1 MKITIHSNTKNR
13 PHFLLN
19 FFLLILVGSLPI
31 SGMAQSVSFLS
42 GANMLVP
49 GSYSSGILPTN
60 TNDVLLTTPTN
71 NLVVPTA
78 DLTMQSLNVTN
89 GSSYTVTNNV
99 ASTHTLNIG
108 NPVSFT
114 NAFGNLN
121 DIFYLSNN
129 SSLTIQ
135 PTSGTKIL
143 GIALANN
150 GNIDVTTGSTLTIS
164 SIITDSA
171 KGYAIT
177 KTGGGILALSGI
189 NTYTGIIIN
198 GGVVSSTNGTTNFG
212 TTPGVPVSNYITIN
226 GGTVQAAASFTTNIN
241 RGFTLGSSGG
251 TFDNNGFTIINTAV
265 ITGSGSL
272 TLIGAGTFN
281 NNSTSPATYA
291 GNTFIQQGTL
301 KNGLNNSLP
310 TTTTVYLGQASTT
323 NLGTYDLNNKIQTI
337 AGINSVTGT
346 NASALV
352 SNTLTNSAGTVNLLT
367 IGGSGSY
374 TFGNGTATNSGII
387 TGSISLKMAGA
398 GLQILGGLNTY
409 TGTTTFTSGELRFTM
424 PTGSVQNFGAA
435 SLGGGT
441 FSTVG
446 SGAGSS
452 ITFSSFGMTA
462 SSSINLES
470 STAHIVTFTTVGA
483 IAGSTMLTING
494 WQGTNGSSGTAG
506 RIFISNSAIL
516 TPAQLAQ
523 IQFVVGSNT
532 YAAIQLATGEIVPYL
547 FAQETDFY
555 QNTNMFVPVNYT
567 LDAIPISGNDILLTT
582 PGSTLNLS
590 TGNITAQSLNTTNG
604 NTYTIGDSSA
614 INRTLTIG
622 NPTAFTNSISGA
634 ANDLFYLKNNSS
646 VTIQPAVS
654 SGTAALGLTLA
665 SSGNFNIATGST
677 LAVSSIING
686 SYGITKNGG
695 GKLVLSGINS
705 FTGPTTINAGIVSV
719 SNGTSNFGTAPALFT
734 ANQITLNGGTIQ
746 ANGAAI
752 NLNAT
757 RGISLGTGGGTFDN
771 NGQTITLTSLVS
783 GTGSLTKIGT
793 GMLTLICST
802 GGTGATYTGNT
813 FIQQDILQNGNAGG
827 ALPAGTIVYLGQPS
841 GTNVGTLDLNAKS
854 LTIAGVNSVTGSGAV
869 SKNKITNNAT
879 GVAPTLKIGGAGNY
893 SYGDGTT
900 NNSGVITGTVG
911 ITMQGTGLQ
920 ILGDIN
926 SYTGITT
933 CSSGE
938 LRFVMPSGSAQTL
951 GALSFN
957 GGTLSTVGSAA
968 STSLIFTSLT
978 LSASS
983 SINLDSTVAHT
994 LFIDTTSGGFTS
1006 GQVLTISGW
1015 QGAYNGTA
1023 GTKGRIFIGN
1033 GTPLLVTAKLSQ
1045 IQFSNGGVIYGS
1057 SQLSTGEIVPNSA
1070 LTILTGAISG
1080 SPFCAGT
1087 SGVTVNFSYT
1097 PTINFIGNSFT
1108 AQLSSS
1114 TGSFASPVNLQ
1125 SVLSNGSGSQ
1135 SISVTIPGT
1144 SGAASKYRIRVV
1156 SSTGV
1161 IGGNNGANLT
1171 IAPDTWLGGS
1181 TNWNTASNWCSNN
1194 VPDINTNVQIPATA
1208 NSPNLTSTVYVN
1220 NITINSGASVT
1231 VASGGTLSVHGTIA
1245 NSGVL
1250 DVTAGTL
1257 QMAGSVAQVLGGSM
1271 FNTSTINNLVD
1282 SNTNASGLSLTSGD
1296 PLSITGH
1303 LNFGYATTKLTTNNG
1318 LVLISNAST
1327 TASVG
1332 TIAEDGSGNAQASIV
1347 GNVTVQRYYQAHRRW
1362 RFITAPVQSSGAPTI
1377 SAAWQEGGQSIAGS
1391 AANPNP
1397 GFGTEISGPSGGAF
1411 VQSTGYDQ
1419 SANNNPSLAKL
1430 TAANSWFSIPSTFV
1444 SVKTY
1449 QGYMLFVRGDRS
1461 FPIYTGTAY
1470 TPATSTTIRTTGAL
1484 NTGRITVPVN
1494 SGFTVVGN
1502 PYAATINFNNVYNHA
1517 ATASA
1522 ITGNS
1527 FSLWDPNIGSSA
1539 NVASG
1544 TGGWVTLS
1552 WNATN
1557 SSYDASPNPQVFDG
1571 FDINGDI
1578 QSGAAFA
1585 VNGTGSGSVEID
1597 EADKN
1602 PGTDNHLYLFR
1613 PATNTSLQYYPP
1625 IQILLRTTLYAT
1637 DTAHVKTYLADG
1649 VLNQFD
1655 SSYRD
1660 TLNASQ
1666 DVSKLFNLNEKVAI
1680 FNYNTYLSIERSPL
1694 AKNNDTIHLSVSSLK
1709 RSQPYQFV
1717 IQTKNFTRPDLNAFF
1732 VDSFTHISTPILLGD
1747 TSVNINFT
1755 ITSDPLS
1762 YVSNRFCIVFKSAP
1776 GSVKFDTI
1784 TAAPQNKSI
1793 VVQWEVNKQLNIKE
1807 YVVEKSIDSISFY
1820 PVDTTIADGDTS
1832 SVYNWIDVNAVV
1844 GNNYYRIRS
1853 INNTAVS
1860 QYSAT
1865 VDVIM
1870 QNLTLSVIQVSA
1882 KHINIYPNP
1891 VTNGTVHL
1899 YINDLPGKY
1908 DIEIFEEGGSVV
1920 INEVINQTTSTETHV
1935 INLNSSL
1942 AKGEYMLRVVCPDGK
1957 VEHINFE
1964 IL

>member
-1 MKITIHSNTKNR
+1 MKITIHYYTKNHL
-13 PHFLLN
+13 HFFLS
-19 FFLLILVGSLPI
+19 FFLLILIGSVPI
-31 SGMAQSVSFLS
+31 SGMAQSVSFS
-42 GANMLVP
+42 TGANMLTP
-49 GSYSSGILPTN
+49 ASYSSGVLPTN
-60 TNDVLLTTPTN
+60 ANDVLLATSN
-71 NLVVPTA
+71 NSLVVSTA
-78 DLTMQSLNVTN
+78 DLTMRSLNVTN
-89 GSSYTVTNNV
+89 DSSYIISNNV
-99 ASTHTLNIG
+99 AGTHTLNIG

-114 NAFGNLN
+114 NAFGSPN
-121 DIFYLSNN
+121 DIFYLNNN

-150 GNIDVTTGSTLTIS
+150 GNVDVTTGSTLTIS
-164 SIITDSA
+164 SIITDSS

-177 KTGGGILALSGI
+177 KTGGGTLALSGV

-198 GGVVSSTNGTTNFG
+198 GGIVSTTNGTTNFG
-212 TTPGVPVSNYITIN
+212 TTPGAPVSNYITIN
-226 GGTVQAAASFTTNIN
+226 GGAIQAAASFTTSIN
-241 RGFTLGSSGG
+241 RGFTLGTSGG
-251 TFDNNGFTIINTAV
+251 TFDNNGFIITNDAAIAGT
-265 ITGSGSL
+265 GSL

-281 NNSTSPATYA
+281 YNSAVAATYT
-291 GNTFIQQGTL
+291 GNTFVQQGTL
-301 KNGLNNSLP
+301 KNGLNNGLP
-310 TTTTVYLGQASTT
+310 ATTTIYLGQTLTSK
-323 NLGTYDLNNKIQTI
+323 LGTYDLNNKTQTV
-337 AGINSVTGT
+337 AGVNSVTGT
-346 NASALV
+346 NASTLV
-352 SNTLTNSAGTVNLLT
+352 SNTVTNSGGTINILT
-367 IGGSGSY
+367 IGGSGNYS
-374 TFGNGTATNSGII
+374 FGNGTVTNSGIV
-387 TGSISLKMAGA
+387 TGSISLNMAGT
-398 GLQILGGLNTY
+398 GTQILGGINTFI
-409 TGTTTFTSGELRFTM
+409 GTTTFNSGELRFTM
-424 PTGSVQNFGAA
+424 PTGSAQNFSAA
-435 SLGGGT
+435 SLAGGT

-452 ITFSSFGMTA
+452 ITFSLFGMTA
-462 SSSINLES
+462 SSTINLENT
-470 STAHIVTFTTVGA
+470 TAHTVTFTTVGA
-483 IAGSTMLTING
+483 ITGSTMLTING
-494 WQGTNGSSGTAG
+494 WQGTNGSAGTMG
-506 RIFISNSAIL
+506 RIFIGNSAIL

-555 QNTNMFVPVNYT
+555 QNTNMFVPINYT

-582 PGSTLNLS
+582 PSSTLNLS
-590 TGNITAQSLNTTNG
+590 TGNITAQSLNVTNG
-604 NTYTIGDSSA
+604 KTYIIGDSSA
-614 INRTLTIG
+614 TNRVFTIG
-622 NPTAFTNSISGA
+622 NPTAFTNIISGA
-634 ANDLFYLKNNSS
+634 ANDLFYLNNNSS

-654 SGTAALGLTLA
+654 GGTAALGLALA
-665 SSGNFNIATGST
+665 SSGNFDITVGST
-677 LAVSSIING
+677 LAISSIISG
-686 SYGITKNGG
+686 SNGITKNGG
-695 GKLVLSGINS
+695 GKLALSGING
-705 FTGPTTINAGIVSV
+705 FTGPTTINAGVVSV
-719 SNGTSNFGTAPALFT
+719 SNGASNFGTAPSLFT
-734 ANQITLNGGTIQ
+734 TNQITLNGGTIQ
-746 ANGAAI
+746 ANGPAI
-752 NLNAT
+752 NLNST
-757 RGISLGTGGGTFDN
+757 RGISLGASGGTFDN

-783 GTGSLTKIGT
+783 GTGSLTKIGA
-793 GMLTLICST
+793 GMLTVICST
-802 GGTGATYTGNT
+802 GGNGATYTGNT

-854 LTIAGVNSVTGSGAV
+854 LTIAGINSVTGSGAIA
-869 SKNKITNNAT
+869 KNKITNNAT
-879 GVAPTLKIGGAGNY
+879 GVAPTLKIGGSGNY

-900 NNSGVITGTVG
+900 INSGVITGTVG

-926 SYTGITT
+926 SYSGITT

-951 GALSFN
+951 GALTFN

-978 LSASS
+978 LSSSS

-994 LFIDTTSGGFTS
+994 LLIDTTSGGFAS

-1033 GTPLLVTAKLSQ
+1033 GTPLLVTAKISQ
-1045 IQFSNGGVIYGS
+1045 IQFSNGGVIYGAT
-1057 SQLSTGEIVPNSA
+1057 QLSTGEIVPNSV
-1070 LTILTGAISG
+1070 LTILTGVISG

-1087 SGVTVNFSYT
+1087 SSVTVNFSYT

-1108 AQLSSS
+1108 AQLSSG

-1125 SVLSNGSGSQ
+1125 SILSNGSGSQ

-1144 SGAASKYRIRVV
+1144 STAASKYRIRVV
-1156 SSTGV
+1156 STTGV

-1194 VPDINTNVQIPATA
+1194 VPDINTNVQIPVTA
-1208 NSPNLTSTVYVN
+1208 NSPNLTGTVYVN
-1220 NITINSGASVT
+1220 NITINTGASVT
-1231 VASGGTLSVHGTIA
+1231 VVSGGTLSVHGTIA

-1257 QMAGSVAQVLGGSM
+1257 QMAGSVAQTLDGSM
-1271 FNTSTINNLVD
+1271 FNTSTINNLAD

-1303 LNFGYATTKLTTNNG
+1303 LSFVYTTTKLTTNNG
-1318 LVLISNAST
+1318 LVLISNATT

-1332 TIAEDGSGNAQASIV
+1332 AIAEDGSGNAQASIV

-1377 SAAWQEGGQSIAGS
+1377 NAAWQEGGQSIAGS
-1391 AANPNP
+1391 ASNPSP
-1397 GFGTEISGPSGGAF
+1397 GFGTDISGPGGAF

-1419 SANNNPSLAKL
+1419 SANNSASIAKL
-1430 TAANSWFSIPSTFV
+1430 TTANSWFSIPSTFV

-1461 FPIYTGTAY
+1461 FPIYTGTSL
-1470 TPATSTTIRTTGAL
+1470 TPATSATIRTTGAL
-1484 NTGRITVPVN
+1484 NTGRVTVPVN

-1502 PYAATINFNNVYNHA
+1502 PYAATINFNNVYGHA
-1517 ATASA
+1517 ATAGA
-1522 ITGNS
+1522 VTGNS
-1527 FSLWDPNIGSSA
+1527 FSIWDPNIGSSA

-1552 WNATN
+1552 WNATT
-1557 SSYDASPNPQVFDG
+1557 STYDASPNPQLFDG
-1571 FDINGDI
+1571 FDVNGDI

-1613 PATNTSLQYYPP
+1613 PAANTALQYYPP

-1649 VLNQFD
+1649 VLNEFD

-1660 TLNASQ
+1660 TLNRSQ
-1666 DVSKLFNLNEKVAI
+1666 DISKLFSFNEKVAI
-1680 FNYNTYLSIERSPL
+1680 LNYNTYLSIERSPL
-1694 AKNNDTIHLSVSSLK
+1694 AENNDTIHLSVSSLK
-1709 RSQPYQFV
+1709 QSQPYQFE
-1717 IQTKNFTRPDLNAFF
+1717 IQTKNFTRPDLNAFL
-1732 VDSFTHISTPILLGD
+1732 VDSFRHSSTSILLGD
-1747 TSVNINFT
+1747 TLVNINFT

-1762 YVSNRFCIVFKSAP
+1762 YVSNRFCIVFKSVP

-1784 TAAPQNKSI
+1784 AATPQNKTI
-1793 VVQWEVNKQLNIKE
+1793 TVQWVVNKQLDIKE
-1807 YVVEKSIDSISFY
+1807 YVVEKSIDNINFY
-1820 PVDTTIADGDTS
+1820 PVDTTIANDDTS
-1832 SVYNWIDVNAVV
+1832 SVYNWIDDNAVV

-1853 INNTAVS
+1853 IDNAGVF
-1860 QYSAT
+1860 QYSGT
-1865 VDVIM
+1865 VDVMI
-1870 QNLTLSVIQVSA
+1870 QNPPLQVVQVSN
-1882 KHINIYPNP
+1882 KRINIYPNP
-1891 VTNGTVHL
+1891 VTNGIVQL

-1908 DIEIFEEGGSVV
+1908 DIKIFEEGGSEVL
-1920 INEVINQTTSTETHV
+1920 NEVINQTTAAETH
-1935 INLNSSL
+1935 IISLNNSL
-1942 AKGEYMLRVVCPDGK
+1942 AKGEYMLRIVCPDGK